1 MLGKNILCTSDGA
14 QQIVKK
20 AVRMPGIIRKKMK
33 RAAAW
38 CCVSQGVSAFWVMH
52 EMFLCVINTCFCVF
66 KVVLKNCVLP
76 KCGTQHHGAVG
87 NDKCW

>member
-1 MLGKNILCTSDGA
+1 VLGKNILCTSDGA

-52 EMFLCVINTCFCVF
+52 EMWVW
-66 KVVLKNCVLP
+66 
-76 KCGTQHHGAVG
+76 GALAALG
-87 NDKCW
+87 IDDPYCSTPT